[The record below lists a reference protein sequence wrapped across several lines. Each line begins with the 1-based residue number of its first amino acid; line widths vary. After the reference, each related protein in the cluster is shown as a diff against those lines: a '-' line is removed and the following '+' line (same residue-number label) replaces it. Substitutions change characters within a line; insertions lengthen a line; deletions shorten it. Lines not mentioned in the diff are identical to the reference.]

1 MPSGPYRKNLENATA
16 RGHLPPAGL
25 AAGSVGPRLDQ
36 SRVQRTNCQTF
47 FLNQPLSLRL
57 QIQNSLWDNNIRS
70 AKYGQ

>member
-47 FLNQPLSLRL
+47 FLN
-57 QIQNSLWDNNIRS
+57 
-70 AKYGQ
+70 